1 MKVYVK
7 FITFNV
13 NFNLF
18 DSSRNE
24 FLTSVWN
31 MDE

>member
-1 MKVYVK
+1 MKVDVK
-7 FITFNV
+7 FTTFNV
-13 NFNLF
+13 NFNLY